1 MTSILIGPI
10 TRIDLR
16 FSYPLFDGK
25 AVTVSFSYASLD
37 QARYARDREQGV
49 RTETMEAFHEAVGTL
64 H

>member
-1 MTSILIGPI
+1 MNSILIGPI

-25 AVTVSFSYASLD
+25 AVTVSYSYASLD
-37 QARYARDREQGV
+37 QARYARDREAGT
-49 RTETMEAFHEAVGTL
+49 RLETMEAFDGAVGPL